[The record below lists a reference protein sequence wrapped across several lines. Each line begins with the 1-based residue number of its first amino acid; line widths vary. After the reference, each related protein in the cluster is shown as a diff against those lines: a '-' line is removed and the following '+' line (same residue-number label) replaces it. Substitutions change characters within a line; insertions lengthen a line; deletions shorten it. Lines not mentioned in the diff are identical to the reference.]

1 MIENNIIELHRMYE
15 YKDDFVVTLGF
26 ALSEN
31 NIELVIIKSLMKDN
45 NTLATVI
52 KRTEF
57 LNHATLKEN
66 LNNFKV
72 RLSNELS
79 NYKAELEADKTRMF
93 NEFVEELESLKK
105 EHINNTQTIE
115 LE

>member
-31 NIELVIIKSLMKDN
+31 NIELVIIKSVMKNN
-45 NTLATVI
+45 NTLATVT

-66 LNNFKV
+66 LNSFKL
-72 RLSNELS
+72 RLSSELA
-79 NYKAELEADKTRMF
+79 NYKAELEEDKTRLF
-93 NEFVEELESLKK
+93 NEFVAELNTLKK
-105 EHINNTQTIE
+105 EHIDNNQTIE